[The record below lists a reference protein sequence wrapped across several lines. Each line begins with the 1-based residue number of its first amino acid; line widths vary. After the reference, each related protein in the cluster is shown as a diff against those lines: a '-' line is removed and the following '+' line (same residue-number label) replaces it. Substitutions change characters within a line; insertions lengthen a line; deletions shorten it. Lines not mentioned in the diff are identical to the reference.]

1 MSKTLKNTSRRG
13 FTLIELL
20 VVIAIISIISSI
32 TMTSLSAAK
41 AKARDARRL
50 ADLRTLA
57 TAIQLFYNDNGTYP
71 INNSTKWYGDWTSSF
86 KSQLSP
92 YLPNPPIDPLNNG
105 STRYYSAWSLTES
118 PDPKCK
124 NHYVLW
130 MFPETTNANS
140 NTCGFLPGHH
150 FLIVG
155 KL

>member
-20 VVIAIISIISSI
+20 VVVAIIGIISSI

-57 TAIQLFYNDNGTYP
+57 TAIQLFYTDNGTYP
-71 INNSTKWYGDWTSSF
+71 INNSTKWYGDWTNGF
-86 KSQLSP
+86 KAQLAP
-92 YLPNPPIDPLNNG
+92 YLPDPPIDPLENEDA
-105 STRYYSAWSLTES
+105 RYYSAYRMTWA
-118 PDPKCK
+118 PDEKC
-124 NHYVLW
+124 NDHYVLW
-130 MFPETTNANS
+130 MFPETANANS